1 MSVETK
7 YDLKQETIETL
18 QDLIRMNID
27 SAKGFREASDLL
39 DDNLLAGKLTTIA
52 NEREQQAS
60 VLQEYV
66 NVNHDEPRREGSYA
80 AALHRTWMNARAQ
93 FTSDNSYAVM
103 AEAERG
109 EDQIKAAYEDALK
122 KNPGTAMNDVIMKQY
137 EQVKS
142 AHDIVRDLRD
152 ALK

>member
-1 MSVETK
+1 MSAETK
-7 YDLKQETIETL
+7 YDLSNETIETL

-27 SAKGFREASDLL
+27 SAKGFRESADLL
-39 DDNLLAGKLTTIA
+39 DDSLLAEKLTAIA
-52 NEREQQAS
+52 NEREQQAT

-66 NVNHDEPRREGSYA
+66 TVNHDEPRREGSYA

-93 FTSDNSYAVM
+93 FSSDNSYAVL

-122 KNPGTAMNDVIMKQY
+122 NNPGTAMNDVILNQY
-137 EQVKS
+137 EQVKND
-142 AHDIVRDLRD
+142 HDVIRDLRD

>member
-52 NEREQQAS
+52 NEREQQAA
-60 VLQEYV
+60 VLQAAEQDAIRQALPELIV
-66 NVNHDEPRREGSYA
+66 KGHVHQALAKLIAEG
-80 AALHRTWMNARAQ
+80 
-93 FTSDNSYAVM
+93 
-103 AEAERG
+103 
-109 EDQIKAAYEDALK
+109 
-122 KNPGTAMNDVIMKQY
+122 
-137 EQVKS
+137 
-142 AHDIVRDLRD
+142 
-152 ALK
+152 

>member
-52 NEREQQAS
+52 NEREQQAA

-66 NVNHDEPRREGSYA
+66 TVNHDEPRREGSYA

-142 AHDIVRDLRD
+142 AQDIVRDLRD

>member
-1 MSVETK
+1 MSIETK

-39 DDNLLAGKLTTIA
+39 DDSLLAGKLTSIA

-66 NVNHDEPRREGSYA
+66 TVNHDEPRREGSYA

-142 AHDIVRDLRD
+142 DHDIVRDLRD